1 MTEQAWDQKDLER
14 NPHAAEDK
22 PSRVRRMFEAIAPA
36 YDLNNRL
43 HSFWRDQAWRKKAVR
58 LASVRPED
66 DVLDVACG
74 TGDLTEALA
83 KAGPKSIVGLDY
95 TPGMLE
101 IAKDKL

>member
-58 LASVRPED
+58 RILRLTGPLPAFFRASP
-66 DVLDVACG
+66 
-74 TGDLTEALA
+74 
-83 KAGPKSIVGLDY
+83 
-95 TPGMLE
+95 
-101 IAKDKL
+101 

>member
-1 MTEQAWDQKDLER
+1 MSEQAWDQKDLES
-14 NPHAAEDK
+14 NPHAADDK

-66 DVLDVACG
+66 
-74 TGDLTEALA
+74 
-83 KAGPKSIVGLDY
+83 
-95 TPGMLE
+95 
-101 IAKDKL
+101 